1 MQDQWEI
8 FCCQARYFTY
18 SKFLEMK
25 EDPKNRLLWLVDKLA
40 ALQAR
45 GAENLILGLLRQI
58 KGKIMILNKFL
69 YFEHRLGGD
78 YSSDTVS
85 LIQKLYQLFTNNR
98 IWFNQQSQLIPF
110 SIYSFL
116 RVISGNGVD
125 LGLRKELAT
134 FCSVVLQEKFKECSV
149 IGRDLIR
156 ILQDVSR
163 MPEFTS
169 VWKFLYQRIG
179 GNDFESS
186 HLYKILQF
194 PTPKKFVVCRLTPE
208 METNLI
214 FILDHVKYGGN
225 HHRKYYDWFSSE
237 YLKVSDPENILIDI
251 IRYLIVAYHP
261 PNSVIA
267 SSSVQR
273 WQIIT
278 WFLRQFKSNYSTTNA
293 KLALFY
299 DWLFYDI
306 SGDNI
311 MNVEPAILIMTKSAS
326 VNPKITCTMIEFL
339 YMLKRDYLPS
349 ISSAIERSIDKTM
362 FDILSKRVVSNLESI
377 LLCDQISEEIKRQT
391 RELFPC
397 YSGLISI
404 KSPNNHNSSVSGAN
418 TIASALI
425 KIVQLIEQA
434 INDPNAPAVDLMKK
448 FVNELGKSEEREVE
462 EAEGSLVQLI
472 GFKFNNFSMKSQ
484 ENWANALRVAFHD
497 PQIEKEVIDRA
508 VEKIS
513 LLPLT
518 DFNIETFLIC
528 SYPIAGDDSMNLSK
542 STSSIIT
549 EDSYKILGNVEDD
562 EMCNGIVDQICNS
575 KSTNSKLFYSKCFE
589 QFYLELSE
597 SPNVIELIG
606 VILNDTDPSQL
617 LCLKNQ
623 LLLSPKNPLPLN
635 WTNLTKS
642 LHITKNWD
650 GYCQIF
656 LWELLLI
663 SLKQCNDT
671 FASFKELLQNIKA
684 AFLTDDEFDLSEI
697 CNGLINLSISLYPK
711 PTATSSTPT
720 NNFNEYFHWLLLML
734 EEGHDNPAILHV
746 LTFYWRS
753 NSRFFL
759 QCLVRL
765 DESDP
770 IRSTGTTATATAT
783 SKLNQYQ
790 IKNTLSSFSKLIS
803 TLEENSP
810 AKKSLLSCIDTTIA
824 LMSK

>member
-8 FCCQARYFTY
+8 FCSQARYFTY

-25 EDPKNRLLWLVDKLA
+25 DEPKNRLLWLVDKLA

-58 KGKIMILNKFL
+58 KGTNNYFVYFKSFL
-69 YFEHRLGGD
+69 SLGGD
-78 YSSDTVS
+78 YSSDTLS
-85 LIQKLYQLFTNNR
+85 LIQQLYQIFINNR
-98 IWFNQQSQLIPF
+98 AWFNQQSQLIPF
-110 SIYSFL
+110 SVYSFL
-116 RVISGNGVD
+116 RVISGNGID

-134 FCSVVLQEKFKECSV
+134 FCASVLQEKFKECAV

-163 MPEFTS
+163 LSEFTN
-169 VWKFLYQRIG
+169 VWKFLYQKSG

-194 PTPKKFVVCRLTPE
+194 PTPKKFVASRLTPE

-237 YLKVSDPENILIDI
+237 YLRVTDPENILIDI

-278 WFLRQFKSNYSTTNA
+278 WFLRQFKSNYSTSNA

-306 SGDNI
+306 SIDNI
-311 MNVEPAILIMTKSAS
+311 MTVEPAILIMTKSAS

-339 YMLKRDYLPS
+339 YMLKRDYLPGA
-349 ISSAIERSIDKTM
+349 SSTIERSIDKTM
-362 FDILSKRVVSNLESI
+362 FDILSKKVVSNLESI
-377 LLCDQISEEIKRQT
+377 LLSDQISEDIKKQT

-397 YSGLISI
+397 YSGSSNSI
-404 KSPNNHNSSVSGAN
+404 KSPPSSNSKVTSGE
-418 TIASALI
+418 LI
-425 KIVQLIEQA
+425 KTIQLIEQA
-434 INDPNAPAVDLMKK
+434 VNDPNAPVFDLMKK
-448 FVNELGKSEEREVE
+448 FVIELGSSEERQVE
-462 EAEGSLVQLI
+462 EAESSLVQFI
-472 GFKFNNFSMKSQ
+472 GFKFNNFQGKGQ
-484 ENWANALRVAFHD
+484 DNWANALRGAFHD
-497 PQIEKEVIDRA
+497 PQINKEIIDRA
-508 VEKIS
+508 IERIS

-518 DFNIETFLIC
+518 EFNIETFLIS
-528 SYPIAGDDSMNLSK
+528 SYTINSDAASNSDLSK
-542 STSSIIT
+542 SNSSIIT
-549 EDSYKILGNVEDD
+549 IDD
-562 EMCNGIVDQICNS
+562 GMCNGIDDQIQNA
-575 KSTNSKLFYSKCFE
+575 KLTNPKQFYSKCFE

-597 SPNVIELIG
+597 SPNVIELLG
-606 VILNDTDPSQL
+606 AILEDTDPSQL

-623 LLLSPKNPLPLN
+623 LLLSARNPLAIN
-635 WTNLTKS
+635 WTNLTKN
-642 LHITKNWD
+642 LHVTRNWD

-663 SLKQCNDT
+663 TLKQSNDT
-671 FASFKELLQNIKA
+671 FASFKELLQNITT
-684 AFLTDDEFDLSEI
+684 AFAVEDDFCQSEI
-697 CNGLINLSISLYPK
+697 CNGLINLSIALYPR
-711 PTATSSTPT
+711 PSTAS
-720 NNFNEYFHWLLLML
+720 NNAKANLNEYFNWLLVLLEAGHGNQCLM
-734 EEGHDNPAILHV
+734 HV

-759 QCLVRL
+759 QSLVLL
-765 DESDP
+765 DESESQN
-770 IRSTGTTATATAT
+770 I
-783 SKLNQYQ
+783 NQIQ
-790 IKNTLSSFSKLIS
+790 IKNTLSSFSKMVAA
-803 TLEENSP
+803 LEENSP